1 MKGNGFVV
9 HLLIPESA
17 KFVQT
22 NKIGMF
28 PGPLSLSLG
37 PYGFLFMLTYDSA
50 TQTSKIFKIKL
61 HNPIDKIELI
71 KSEVTANSI
80 FYGNNYLYYCG
91 EGTPISYIFFHTKSI
106 SKMNSKNEVCQFAS
120 QIGLN
125 FIKGKKTLEELKKSV
140 TRKLKDI
147 DSVYDK
153 TDRSR
158 SKVYFSEVV
167 AQPVFE
173 VMYLS
178 KDNIIFAAESS
189 TCQLMKIAIEYG
201 G

>member
-1 MKGNGFVV
+1 
-9 HLLIPESA
+9 
-17 KFVQT
+17 
-22 NKIGMF
+22 
-28 PGPLSLSLG
+28 
-37 PYGFLFMLTYDSA
+37 
-50 TQTSKIFKIKL
+50 
-61 HNPIDKIELI
+61 
-71 KSEVTANSI
+71 
-80 FYGNNYLYYCG
+80 
-91 EGTPISYIFFHTKSI
+91 
-106 SKMNSKNEVCQFAS
+106 MNSKNEVCQFAS

-125 FIKGKKTLEELKKSV
+125 LIKGKKTLEELKKSV

-147 DSVYDK
+147 DSVYHK

-189 TCQLMKIAIEYG
+189 TCQLMKIAIESG